1 MSDFSNTFRLYSK
14 YYDLIYRNKN
24 YNREV
29 NYIDKLLKKF
39 TFGKKNLLEFGSGTG
54 KHAKFF
60 VKKGYRVH
68 GIEISSDMI
77 SMSHKTNG
85 FTFQKGDIRKIKLKT
100 KYDIILSLFHVAS
113 YQVRPRDINE
123 LFSNARYHLQPNGI
137 FGFDFWYSAAVNH
150 QKPKIKLIE
159 IRKKKFKIIRLAEP
173 KILEKKK
180 IINVNY
186 TMLVKNIFK
195 NTINVIR
202 EKHSMRHFS
211 LSDLKK
217 LCKRHRFK
225 CLHVRE
231 LVSNSKPGKNT
242 WGVFC
247 LLKKY

>member
-24 YNREV
+24 YNAEV
-29 NYIDKLLKKF
+29 NYIHKLLNKF
-39 TFGKKNLLEFGSGTG
+39 IFGKKNLLEFGSGTG

-68 GIEISSDMI
+68 GIETSSNMI
-77 SMSHKTNG
+77 NMSHKING
-85 FTFQKGDIRKIKLKT
+85 FTIQQGDIRKIKLKT
-100 KYDIILSLFHVAS
+100 KHDIILSLFHVAS
-113 YQVRPRDINE
+113 YQVRPIDING
-123 LFSNARYHLQPNGI
+123 LFSNARYHLKSNGI
-137 FGFDFWYSAAVNH
+137 FGFDFWYSAAVNS

-159 IRKKKFKIIRLAEP
+159 LKKKNFKIIRLAEP
-173 KILEKKK
+173 EVLKKKK

-186 TMLVKNIFK
+186 TILVKNILK
-195 NTINVIR
+195 NTTNVIR

-231 LVSNSKPGKNT
+231 LVSNNKPSKNT
-242 WGVFC
+242 WGIFC